1 MTTIAVTYEVAA
13 RQSFGSRYPA
23 AELALL
29 NDAQEVALSIRGELT
44 DGNAP
49 LDGDEV
55 GDKRLY
61 PYSGGFYIGIP
72 AALLDKPLNCADLR
86 SDVKISLVAHFMR
99 RGLDRDRLLAMF
111 PDLNPWS

>member
-1 MTTIAVTYEVAA
+1 MTTIALTYEINA

-29 NDAQEVALSIRGELT
+29 DDAQEVALSIRGELT

-49 LDGDEV
+49 LDGDKV

-61 PYSGGFYIGIP
+61 PYAGGIYIGLP
-72 AALLDKPLNCADLR
+72 VELLDKPLECAMLR
-86 SDVKISLVAHFMR
+86 VDVKISIVAYFMQ

-111 PDLNPWS
+111 PDLNPWP